1 MGYGSATAMR
11 PLGAGVTLPQAAL
24 RLLGVLW
31 SGAAPRLFAA
41 EAAGSGVFADKA
53 ALT

>member
-1 MGYGSATAMR
+1 MR

-31 SGAAPRLFAA
+31 SGAAPRLFADEAADYEVIVA
-41 EAAGSGVFADKA
+41 EAA
-53 ALT
+53 LT